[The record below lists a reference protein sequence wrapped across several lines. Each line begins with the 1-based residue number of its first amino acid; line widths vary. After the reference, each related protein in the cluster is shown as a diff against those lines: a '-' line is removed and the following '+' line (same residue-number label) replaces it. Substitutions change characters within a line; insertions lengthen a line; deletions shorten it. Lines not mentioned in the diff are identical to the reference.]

1 MRLTFA
7 IALIGA
13 WVSYVAGKTLV
24 TREALTNLP
33 MGWMFEKPAK
43 AEETIQL
50 SVALKQPRIN
60 ELKARLDRISDPR
73 QAEYGHHLTRDEVK
87 AYQAP
92 DQKALNLVHSWLK
105 SNGITNVT
113 NEGSTVKFTS
123 TAAKV
128 NRILSTNLGYYSF
141 QGSPSFMRAQSY
153 ALPRILDGNVEFIY
167 PISNFMPPLQS
178 RLKHRTSRKAAFKA
192 SDDEQPCLSG
202 VTPACLKKLYNITYA
217 NTTTPIESPVRFGIA
232 GFLEQWIKY
241 DDVSEFLEKY
251 SPELGPLN
259 YNFTVVTLNNG
270 TNPQPNEPESRAG
283 LEASLDVE
291 YAMALAYPANVIYY
305 STGGRGEKIDREGK
319 VMPSNRS
326 DNEPYLEFFQ
336 YLLELEDDKIPHV
349 MSISYADD
357 EQSVPVPY
365 ATRVCDLLALVAAR
379 GITVLSGSGDG
390 GAGGIGQNQCYSND
404 GRRRK
409 IFLPTFPASCPYVT
423 AVGATGNTLPL
434 EGADFSTGG
443 FSNYFSRP
451 EWQKGVVDQYI
462 SALNGSHRELYNAS
476 GRAFPDISA
485 TGTNYVIQV
494 GGYQTDV
501 LGTSASTPVVAALV
515 ALINDSRLK
524 AGKNS
529 TGWLNPALYSQPVRE
544 ALQDITTGVS
554 QNCVFGDAKEPGWES
569 LKGYDCVTGL
579 GSFYQP
585 LSRDDSFTRFLDD
598 NPFRIHDRP
607 RTSNSLIFSMTIL
620 QVTPTSSE
628 LLQHVADSLGKA
640 KRVVLITGAGISTN
654 SGIPDFRSENGL
666 YSLIQAQFER
676 AEAGN
681 GKYSEEQ
688 PVGFAISG
696 RPTKRRRISR
706 VTERITELRGPAGA
720 AGVSDGRKGQIQANT
735 LDKTTG
741 ENVETPSRSPRD
753 DAVKQEVGTSESS
766 VQRLTRSQTGLRPPL
781 PRYTSQ
787 YSVQSSASQES
798 LFSGARLS
806 RTSAILGKAFSS
818 SPLSSP
824 PPILFDPYENVNS
837 STDSSSRESVEN
849 SEDSDTED
857 THNSLDLLSSQ
868 TSNSSLRNMKGR
880 DLFDCNI
887 WADPLKTSVFYRFA
901 TTLRQKVKE
910 VEPTTTHRFIAQL
923 RDVGKLARVYTQNI
937 DEIEKKI
944 GLSTDLK
951 NGAGNRR
958 RKSAKQQLADWE
970 KDSKENLEAP
980 KDEDDPSTDIG
991 QASQGSETSGRST
1004 ARSILA
1010 QDRGVECVFLHGSLH
1025 ALRCFVCGKL
1035 CDWDEDGRE
1044 SCTMSG
1050 EQPEC
1055 PHCAGATA
1063 ARQEKGK
1070 RALGIGKLRP
1080 DIVLYGEEHP
1090 QSDLI
1095 SPIVQ
1100 HDLSV
1105 GPDLLLI
1112 LGTSLKVHGLK
1123 VMVKEFAKAVHTK
1136 GGKVIF
1142 INLTRPSD
1150 SVWGDII
1157 DYWIEWDCDA
1167 WVDDLKDRKPHL
1179 WLSPDEILQSEKQ
1192 RRDALAEKKRE
1203 TTLRKRESLGEKRRH
1218 TIESAKPRPPPK
1230 NPSSMRNDYQCGA
1243 YVVWEIFQT
1252 LAKIGGR
1259 PFDNLGYAPPCR
1271 PPSAVPTP
1279 IPSPASIAQTT
1290 IPAAKTKRT
1299 RKSAPAALV
1308 PSTDLGPRL
1317 QIKSELPAKAK
1328 FLANCNSRKQYA
1340 KAAQE
1345 LARSGK
1351 SPTPVRLAELNRSA
1365 TPHVNSAI
1373 PPYNP
1378 PSSITA
1384 AVKLHPRRRK
1394 RKMIEGV
1401 PVGVTISKVKK
1412 PLRPPPMP
1420 GRSLDGETR
1429 IGNGLVTSST
1439 CRSLPPK
1446 GPVLPPFH
1454 PGWERS
1460 PPARIKPLEPNLNVS
1475 PGSPLSDL
1483 PPIARPQIFAIRQAT
1498 HPMLFSDPLVK
1509 LRYETT
1515 NYRRPAKESSVGAS
1529 DKPPSPSD
1537 QLRWELAQQEAIEG
1551 AQVLEGLK
1559 YSR

>member
-1 MRLTFA
+1 MRLTLVG
-7 IALIGA
+7 ALIGVWA
-13 WVSYVAGKTLV
+13 SHAAAETLV
-24 TREALTNLP
+24 IRDVVTNLP
-33 MGWMFEKPAK
+33 AGWRFEKPAK
-43 AEETIQL
+43 AEEPMQL
-50 SVALKQPRIN
+50 SIALKQPRIN
-60 ELKARLDRISDPR
+60 ELKTRLNRISDPR
-73 QAEYGHHLTRDEVK
+73 HAEYGHHLTRDEVK
-87 AYQAP
+87 DYQAP
-92 DQKALNLVHSWLK
+92 DRKTLDLVHSWLR
-105 SNGITNVT
+105 SNRITNIT
-113 NEGSTVKFTS
+113 NEGSMVKFTS
-123 TAAKV
+123 TAAEV
-128 NRILSTNLGYYSF
+128 NRILRTNLGYYSF
-141 QGSPSFMRAQSY
+141 QDSSPFIRTQSY
-153 ALPRILDGNVEFIY
+153 ALPRILDGNIEFIY
-167 PISNFMPPLQS
+167 PISNFMPPPQS
-178 RLKHRTSRKAAFKA
+178 RLKHRPSQKAAFKA
-192 SDDEQPCLSG
+192 SDDDQPCLSG
-202 VTPACLKKLYNITYA
+202 VTPACLKKLYNVTYA
-217 NTTTPIESPVRFGIA
+217 DTKTPIESPVRIGIA

-241 DDVSEFLEKY
+241 DDVSEFLGRY
-251 SPELGPLN
+251 SPELEPLN

-270 TNPQPNEPESRAG
+270 TNPQPNAPESRAG

-305 STGGRGEKIDREGK
+305 STGGRGEKVDREGEL
-319 VMPSNRS
+319 MPSNRS

-336 YLLELEDDKIPHV
+336 YLLDLKDEEIPHV
-349 MSISYADD
+349 ISISYADD
-357 EQSVPVPY
+357 EQSVPAPY
-365 ATRVCDLLALVAAR
+365 AARVCDLLALVAAR

-443 FSNYFSRP
+443 FSNYFARP
-451 EWQKGVVDQYI
+451 EWQKSVVDEYI
-462 SALNGSHRELYNAS
+462 STLNGSHRGLYNAS

-554 QNCVFGDAKEPGWES
+554 QNCVFDDAKEPGWKS
-569 LKGYDCVTGL
+569 VKGYDCVTGL
-579 GSFYQP
+579 GSVA
-585 LSRDDSFTRFLDD
+585 
-598 NPFRIHDRP
+598 
-607 RTSNSLIFSMTIL
+607 FSMTIL

-628 LLQHVADSLGKA
+628 LLQDVANSLGKA
-640 KRVVLITGAGISTN
+640 RKVVIITGAGISTN

-676 AEAGN
+676 AEAGHSKDN
-681 GKYSEEQ
+681 EGQ
-688 PVGFAISG
+688 TVDFAISE
-696 RPTKRRRISR
+696 RPTKRRRISH
-706 VTERITELRGPAGA
+706 TNERIAEQHKPTKATDGSDSQKAQDGA
-720 AGVSDGRKGQIQANT
+720 NILVGGTDEDTVILVRSTRDT
-735 LDKTTG
+735 L
-741 ENVETPSRSPRD
+741 
-753 DAVKQEVGTSESS
+753 VKQEAVASGISL
-766 VQRLTRSQTGLRPPL
+766 QRLTRSQSGLRPPL
-781 PRYTSQ
+781 PRHASQ
-787 YSVQSSASQES
+787 YSVQSSTSQES
-798 LFSGARLS
+798 LFSGSRLS
-806 RTSAILGKAFSS
+806 RTSAVLGKVFSS

-824 PPILFDPYENVNS
+824 PPVLFDPYENANS
-837 STDSSSRESVEN
+837 STEGSSRESAES
-849 SEDSDTED
+849 SEASDLED
-857 THNSLDLLSSQ
+857 TQNSLDLLSSQ

-951 NGAGNRR
+951 SGAGNKR
-958 RKSAKQQLADWE
+958 RKSAKQQLADLE
-970 KDSKENLEAP
+970 KDSKENLEAS
-980 KDEDDPSTDIG
+980 KDEDEPNVDVG
-991 QASQGSETSGRST
+991 QASQGSETSGRNIT
-1004 ARSILA
+1004 RSILA
-1010 QDRGVECVFLHGSLH
+1010 QDKGVECVFLHGSLH

-1123 VMVKEFAKAVHTK
+1123 VMVKEFAKAVHNK

-1150 SVWGDII
+1150 SAWGDII

-1179 WLSPDEILQSEKQ
+1179 WLSPDEILESEKQ
-1192 RRDALAEKKRE
+1192 RREALAEKKRE
-1203 TTLRKRESLGEKRRH
+1203 TISKKRESLGEKRRH
-1218 TIESAKPRPPPK
+1218 TIEFAKPRPPPK

-1252 LAKIGGR
+1252 LAKIGDR
-1259 PFDNLGYAPPCR
+1259 PFDNLGYTLPCR
-1271 PPSAVPTP
+1271 PPPAVPPP
-1279 IPSPASIAQTT
+1279 IPSHPTPVSQTIVPT
-1290 IPAAKTKRT
+1290 TKSRKP

-1308 PSTDLGPRL
+1308 SSTTNAGGDPEIKFGPAN
-1317 QIKSELPAKAK
+1317 KGT
-1328 FLANCNSRKQYA
+1328 FLANCNSRKQYE

-1351 SPTPVRLAELNRSA
+1351 SPTPIRLAELNRSA
-1365 TPHVNSAI
+1365 TPHRKSATP
-1373 PPYNP
+1373 PPYEP
-1378 PSSITA
+1378 LSSITA
-1384 AVKLHPRRRK
+1384 AVKINPRRRK
-1394 RKMIEGV
+1394 RKMIEGI
-1401 PVGVTISKVKK
+1401 PVGGTVSRTKK
-1412 PLRPPPMP
+1412 PAPPRSTP
-1420 GRSLDGETR
+1420 GHNLKGANGTE
-1429 IGNGLVTSST
+1429 NGLSPST
-1439 CRSLPPK
+1439 NCRALPSK

-1460 PPARIKPLEPNLNVS
+1460 PPARIKPLEPSLNVS
-1475 PGSPLSDL
+1475 PPSPLSDL
-1483 PPIARPQIFAIRQAT
+1483 PPIARPRIFAIRQAT
-1498 HPMLFSDPLVK
+1498 YPMLFSNPLNK

-1515 NYRRPAKESSVGAS
+1515 NYRRPPKESSVGAY

-1537 QLRWELAQQEAIEG
+1537 QLRWELAQQEALEG

>member
-1 MRLTFA
+1 MRL
-7 IALIGA
+7 ILVGALIGA
-13 WVSYVAGKTLV
+13 WASYVAAETLV
-24 TREALTNLP
+24 TREVVANLP
-33 MGWMFEKPAK
+33 AGWKFEKPAK
-43 AEETIQL
+43 AEEPIQL
-50 SVALKQPRIN
+50 SIALKQPRIN
-60 ELKARLDRISDPR
+60 ELKTRLNRISDPR
-73 QAEYGHHLTRDEVK
+73 HAEYGHHLTRDEVK

-92 DQKALNLVHSWLK
+92 DRKTLDLVDSWLR
-105 SNGITNVT
+105 SNRITDIT
-113 NEGSTVKFTS
+113 NEGSMVKFTS
-123 TAAKV
+123 TAAEV
-128 NRILSTNLGYYSF
+128 NRILRTNLGYYSF
-141 QGSPSFMRAQSY
+141 QDSSSFMRAQSY

-167 PISNFMPPLQS
+167 PISNFMPPPQS
-178 RLKHRTSRKAAFKA
+178 RLKHRPSRKAAFKA
-192 SDDEQPCLSG
+192 SDDDQPCSSG
-202 VTPACLKKLYNITYA
+202 VTPACLKKLYNVTYA
-217 NTTTPIESPVRFGIA
+217 DTKTPIESPVRFGIA

-241 DDVSEFLEKY
+241 DDVSEFLGRY
-251 SPELGPLN
+251 SPELAPLN

-270 TNPQPNEPESRAG
+270 TNPQPNAPESRAG

-305 STGGRGEKIDREGK
+305 STGGRGEKIDREGEL
-319 VMPSNRS
+319 MPSNRS

-336 YLLELEDDKIPHV
+336 YLLDLKDEEIPHV

-357 EQSVPVPY
+357 EQSVPAPY
-365 ATRVCDLLALVAAR
+365 AARVCDLLALVAAR

-443 FSNYFSRP
+443 FSNYFARP
-451 EWQKGVVDQYI
+451 EWQKGVVDEYL
-462 SALNGSHRELYNAS
+462 STLNGSHRGLYNAS

-569 LKGYDCVTGL
+569 VKGYDCVTGL
-579 GSFYQP
+579 GS
-585 LSRDDSFTRFLDD
+585 
-598 NPFRIHDRP
+598 I
-607 RTSNSLIFSMTIL
+607 MTIL

-628 LLQHVADSLGKA
+628 LLQDVANSLGKA
-640 KRVVLITGAGISTN
+640 KKVVIITGAGISTN

-676 AEAGN
+676 AEAGHS
-681 GKYSEEQ
+681 KYSEGQ
-688 PVGFAISG
+688 AVDFAISE
-696 RPTKRRRISR
+696 RPTKRRRISHT
-706 VTERITELRGPAGA
+706 TERIIDQHKPTKAVDG
-720 AGVSDGRKGQIQANT
+720 SDSQKAQDRANT
-735 LDKTTG
+735 LVGGTDGDTITLI
-741 ENVETPSRSPRD
+741 RSAREAP
-753 DAVKQEVGTSESS
+753 VKQEVVASGISL
-766 VQRLTRSQTGLRPPL
+766 QRLTRSQSGLRPPL
-781 PRYTSQ
+781 PRHASQ
-787 YSVQSSASQES
+787 YSVQSSTSQES
-798 LFSGARLS
+798 LFSGSRLS
-806 RTSAILGKAFSS
+806 RTSAILGKVFSS

-824 PPILFDPYENVNS
+824 PPVLFDPYENANS
-837 STDSSSRESVEN
+837 STEGSSRESAES
-849 SEDSDTED
+849 SEASDLED
-857 THNSLDLLSSQ
+857 TQNSLDLLSSQ

-951 NGAGNRR
+951 SGAGNKR
-958 RKSAKQQLADWE
+958 RKSAKQQLADWG
-970 KDSKENLEAP
+970 KDSKENLEGS
-980 KDEDDPSTDIG
+980 KDEEDANVDVG
-991 QASQGSETSGRST
+991 QASQGSETSGRNIT
-1004 ARSILA
+1004 RSILA
-1010 QDRGVECVFLHGSLH
+1010 QDKGVECVFLHGSLH

-1123 VMVKEFAKAVHTK
+1123 VMVKEFAKAVHNK

-1150 SVWGDII
+1150 SAWGDII

-1192 RRDALAEKKRE
+1192 RREALAEKKKE
-1203 TTLRKRESLGEKRRH
+1203 TISKKRESLGEKRRH
-1218 TIESAKPRPPPK
+1218 TIEFTKPRPPPK

-1252 LAKIGGR
+1252 LARIGDR
-1259 PFDNLGYAPPCR
+1259 PFDNLGYTLPCR
-1271 PPSAVPTP
+1271 PPPAVLPP
-1279 IPSPASIAQTT
+1279 IPSHPTPVSQTT
-1290 IPAAKTKRT
+1290 IPTTKSKKP

-1308 PSTDLGPRL
+1308 SSANAGTDPEIKFGPAN
-1317 QIKSELPAKAK
+1317 KGT
-1328 FLANCNSRKQYA
+1328 FLANCNSRRQYE

-1351 SPTPVRLAELNRSA
+1351 SPTPIRLAELNRSA
-1365 TPHVNSAI
+1365 TPHRKSAT
-1373 PPYNP
+1373 PPSYEP

-1384 AVKLHPRRRK
+1384 AVKINPRRRK
-1394 RKMIEGV
+1394 RKMIEGI
-1401 PVGVTISKVKK
+1401 PVGGIIPRTKK
-1412 PLRPPPMP
+1412 PAPPRSAP
-1420 GRSLDGETR
+1420 GRSLKGANSTE
-1429 IGNGLVTSST
+1429 NGLASST
-1439 CRSLPPK
+1439 NCRALPSK
-1446 GPVLPPFH
+1446 GPILPPFH

-1460 PPARIKPLEPNLNVS
+1460 PPARIKPLEPSLNVS
-1475 PGSPLSDL
+1475 PRSPLSDL

-1498 HPMLFSDPLVK
+1498 HPMLFSDPLIK

-1515 NYRRPAKESSVGAS
+1515 NYRRPPKESSVGAY

-1537 QLRWELAQQEAIEG
+1537 QLRWELAQQEALEG

>member
-1 MRLTFA
+1 MKLVTV

-13 WVSYVAGKTLV
+13 WISYVVGETLT
-24 TREALTNLP
+24 TRGVVTNLP
-33 MGWMFEKPAK
+33 TGWMFEKPAK
-43 AEETIQL
+43 AEEPIQL
-50 SVALKQPRIN
+50 TIALKQPRIN
-60 ELKARLDRISDPR
+60 ELKARLDRISDPWH
-73 QAEYGHHLTRDEVK
+73 AEYGHHLTKDEVR

-105 SNGITNVT
+105 SNRITDIT
-113 NEGSTVKFTS
+113 DEGSMVKFTS
-123 TAAKV
+123 TAAEV
-128 NRILSTNLGYYSF
+128 NRILRTNLGYYAFGDS
-141 QGSPSFMRAQSY
+141 SLFMRAQSY
-153 ALPRILDGNVEFIY
+153 TLPRILDGDVEFIH
-167 PISNFMPPLQS
+167 PISNFMSPPQS
-178 RLKHRTSRKAAFKA
+178 RLKQRPFRKAAFKA
-192 SDDEQPCLSG
+192 SDGEQPCLSG

-217 NTTTPIESPVRFGIA
+217 NTTTPIESPVRLGIA

-241 DDVSEFLEKY
+241 DDVSEFLGRY

-319 VMPSNRS
+319 VIPSNRS

-336 YLLELEDDKIPHV
+336 HILELEDDKIPHV

-357 EQSVPVPY
+357 EQSVPAPY

-379 GITVLSGSGDG
+379 GVTVLSGSGDG

-404 GRRRK
+404 GRRRR

-423 AVGATGNTLPL
+423 AVGATGNNLPL

-443 FSNYFSRP
+443 FSNYFVRP
-451 EWQKGVVDQYI
+451 SWQKGAVDQYI
-462 SALNGSHRELYNAS
+462 SALNGSHEELYNAS

-515 ALINDSRLK
+515 ALINDSRMK

-579 GSFYQP
+579 GSIYQP
-585 LSRDDSFTRFLDD
+585 LD
-598 NPFRIHDRP
+598 NPFRICDR
-607 RTSNSLIFSMTIL
+607 MTIL

-628 LLQHVADSLGKA
+628 LLQNVADSLGKA
-640 KRVVLITGAGISTN
+640 KRVVIITGAGISTN

-681 GKYSEEQ
+681 AKINEGQ
-688 PVGFAISG
+688 PVDFAISG
-696 RPTKRRRISR
+696 RPTKRRRISH
-706 VTERITELRGPAGA
+706 TIERITEQRGPTRAPD
-720 AGVSDGRKGQIQANT
+720 VSDSRRGRVQAKT
-735 LDKTTG
+735 LDNG
-741 ENVETPSRSPRD
+741 AQGNVEIPIRFPRD
-753 DAVKQEVGTSESS
+753 NPVKQEAVASESS
-766 VQRLTRSQTGLRPPL
+766 LQRLTRSQTGLRPPL
-781 PRYTSQ
+781 TRLASQ

-798 LFSGARLS
+798 LFSGSRLS
-806 RTSAILGKAFSS
+806 ESSAILGKASSS

-837 STDSSSRESVEN
+837 STEGSSRESVEN
-849 SEDSDTED
+849 SEVSDTED

-951 NGAGNRR
+951 SGAGNRR

-970 KDSKENLEAP
+970 KDCKENLEAP
-980 KDEDDPSTDIG
+980 KDEDDPSTDIV
-991 QASQGSETSGRST
+991 QASQGSETCARNIT
-1004 ARSILA
+1004 RSILA

-1044 SCTMSG
+1044 SCTLSG

-1123 VMVKEFAKAVHTK
+1123 VMVKEFAKAVHNK

-1167 WVDDLKDRKPHL
+1167 WVDDLKGRKPHL

-1192 RRDALAEKKRE
+1192 KRDALAEKKRE
-1203 TTLRKRESLGEKRRH
+1203 TVSKKRESLGEKRRH
-1218 TIESAKPRPPPK
+1218 TIEFAKPRPPPK

-1259 PFDNLGYAPPCR
+1259 PFDNLGYTPPYR
-1271 PPSAVPTP
+1271 PPSVVPP
-1279 IPSPASIAQTT
+1279 SIPNPASVAQSTT
-1290 IPAAKTKRT
+1290 RATKTKRS
-1299 RKSAPAALV
+1299 RKSAPAALDASV
-1308 PSTDLGPRL
+1308 ASTELETGPHT
-1317 QIKSELPAKAK
+1317 KSELPARAK
-1328 FLANCNSRKQYA
+1328 FLTNCNSRKQYA

-1365 TPHVNSAI
+1365 TPYENSTT

-1394 RKMIEGV
+1394 RKMIEGI
-1401 PVGVTISKVKK
+1401 PVGVTVSRVKK
-1412 PLRPPPMP
+1412 PARPPPTP
-1420 GRSLDGETR
+1420 DPDQDHKEKTRVET
-1429 IGNGLVTSST
+1429 GLVSSTT

-1446 GPVLPPFH
+1446 GPILPPFH

-1460 PPARIKPLEPNLNVS
+1460 PPARIKPLEPSLNVS
-1475 PGSPLSDL
+1475 PRSPLSDL
-1483 PPIARPQIFAIRQAT
+1483 PPIARPQIFAIRHAT

-1515 NYRRPAKESSVGAS
+1515 NYRKPAKESSVGAC

-1559 YSR
+1559 YST